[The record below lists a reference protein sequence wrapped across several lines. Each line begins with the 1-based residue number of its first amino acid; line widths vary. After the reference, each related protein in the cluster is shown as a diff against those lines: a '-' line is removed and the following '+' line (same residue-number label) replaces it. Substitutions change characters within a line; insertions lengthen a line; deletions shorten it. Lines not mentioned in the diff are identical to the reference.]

1 MKIRIHPEKL
11 RPGWDTLG
19 FALDLLMI
27 TLVIVNLGLIIFDWI
42 FAVPVVQGLFE
53 QYTPG
58 FFQLYH
64 DSIHSHFLYYDLGF
78 VAVYL
83 TEFTFRWGVAIYRGT
98 YHRWFFFPFIHWY
111 DLLGCI
117 PVAGF
122 RWLRILRVVS
132 LLIRLQRMGIVD
144 LRETYLGK
152 TLIKYYNI
160 LLEELSDR
168 IVTNVLEG
176 VQRQVRT
183 GNPLVHRIEND
194 VLVPRKQPLVDYL
207 AQRIAESVRE
217 THERYRAEL
226 GQYLFY
232 LSDEAIARTD
242 AGARLAAMP
251 VAGPRAIALIGE
263 TVRELGTAL
272 TDEVVDDITNP
283 DYRERLDELLTMVI
297 TQAGG
302 DRAELNELVQ
312 STTLD
317 ILEQVKAEVNVKQWK
332 LAEEAERRG
341 DRANSLAS
349 G

>member
-11 RPGWDTLG
+11 RPGWDALG
-19 FALDLLMI
+19 FALDLVMI
-27 TLVIVNLGLIIFDWI
+27 TLVIANLGLIIFDWI

-53 QYTPG
+53 QYTTD
-58 FFQLYH
+58 FFRLYN
-64 DSIHSHFLYYDLGF
+64 DSVHSHFLYYDLGF

-83 TEFTFRWGVAIYRGT
+83 TEFTFRWGVAIYRQT
-98 YHRWFFFPFIHWY
+98 HHRWFFFPFIHWY

-122 RWLRILRVVS
+122 RWLRILRVAS

-144 LRETYLGK
+144 LRETYPGK
-152 TLIKYYNI
+152 TLIKYYNV

-168 IVTNVLEG
+168 IVTNVLERA
-176 VQRQVRT
+176 QRQVRT
-183 GNPLVHRIEND
+183 GNPLIHRIEND
-194 VLVPRKQPLVDYL
+194 VLAPRKQALVDYL
-207 AQRIAESVRE
+207 AQRIAESVHAS
-217 THERYRAEL
+217 HERYRVEL
-226 GQYLFY
+226 GQYLLY

-272 TDEVVDDITNP
+272 TDQLVDDITNP
-283 DYRERLDELLTMVI
+283 DYRERLDELLTMVV

-332 LAEEAERRG
+332 LAEEAERAPSRPG
-341 DRANSLAS
+341 
-349 G
+349 

>member
-1 MKIRIHPEKL
+1 MKVRIHPEKL

-19 FALDLLMI
+19 FALDLIMI

-42 FAVPVVQGLFE
+42 FAVPVIQDLFE

-58 FFQLYH
+58 FFRLYY
-64 DSIHSHFLYYDLGF
+64 DSIHTHFLYYDLAF

-83 TEFTFRWGVAIYRGT
+83 TEFTFRWGVAIYRQT
-98 YHRWFFFPFIHWY
+98 HHRWFFFPFIHWY

-122 RWLRILRVVS
+122 RWLRILRVLS

-160 LLEELSDR
+160 VLEELSDR

-194 VLVPRKQPLVDYL
+194 VLAPRKQPLVDYL
-207 AQRIAESVRE
+207 AQRMAESVRE
-217 THERYRAEL
+217 THERYRVEL

-232 LSDEAIARTD
+232 LSDEAIARTE

-272 TDEVVDDITNP
+272 TDQLVDDITNP

-302 DRAELNELVQ
+302 DRAELNDLVQ

-317 ILEQVKAEVNVKQWK
+317 VLEQVKAEVNVKQWK
-332 LAEEAERRG
+332 LAEEAER
-341 DRANSLAS
+341 AAQS

>member
-1 MKIRIHPEKL
+1 MKVRIHPEKL

-19 FALDLLMI
+19 FALDLIMI

-42 FAVPVVQGLFE
+42 FAVPVIQDLFE

-58 FFQLYH
+58 FFRLYY
-64 DSIHSHFLYYDLGF
+64 DSIHTHFLYYDLAF

-83 TEFTFRWGVAIYRGT
+83 TEFTFRWGVAIYRQT
-98 YHRWFFFPFIHWY
+98 HHRWFFFPFIHWY

-122 RWLRILRVVS
+122 RWLRILRVLS

-160 LLEELSDR
+160 VLEELSDR

-194 VLVPRKQPLVDYL
+194 VLAPRKQPLVDYL

-217 THERYRAEL
+217 THERYRVEL

-232 LSDEAIARTD
+232 LSDEAIARTE

-272 TDEVVDDITNP
+272 TDQLVDDITNP

-302 DRAELNELVQ
+302 DRAELNDLVQ

-317 ILEQVKAEVNVKQWK
+317 VLEQVKAEVNVKQWK
-332 LAEEAERRG
+332 LAEEAER
-341 DRANSLAS
+341 AAQS